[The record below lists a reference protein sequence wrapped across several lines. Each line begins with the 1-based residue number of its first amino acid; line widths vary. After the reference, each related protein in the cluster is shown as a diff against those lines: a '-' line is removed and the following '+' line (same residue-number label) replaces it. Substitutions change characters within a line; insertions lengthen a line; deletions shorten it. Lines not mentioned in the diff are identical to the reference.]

1 MKLHLFIIYAL
12 LCITTY
18 YYALTVYSESPASQ
32 HKLELGIPQAQPIF
46 ANWDHFNYTREN
58 GNVVPKWPRHLSS
71 CIGVIVLH
79 SIQVTH

>member
-58 GNVVPKWPRHLSS
+58 GNVVPSDRD
-71 CIGVIVLH
+71 I
-79 SIQVTH
+79 